1 MIAAIAAITI
11 LFGCNNTTTR
21 KKPVLAVSIQPQ
33 KYLLEK
39 IVGEKYTVTCLLAQG
54 ANPENYEP
62 NAAHLMNLESCQAF
76 FRIGHIGFE
85 LAISNRIKSNNPD
98 LKVFDTSEGLTLIEG
113 SHYVGHVDKHNHE
126 IDPHVWSS
134 VRNVMRISQNMY
146 NDIVELD
153 PKNKLYYYN
162 RFNKLASE
170 LMSLD
175 SKIVQILDS
184 AECKS
189 FLVWHPSLSYFARD
203 YGLKQ
208 ISLETEGKESSIKG
222 FKQRLDKAAADSVSV
237 FLYQQEFDSR
247 QAEAIGKELGV
258 RIENINPMN
267 YDWENE
273 MLSTAR
279 AIAGK

>member
-39 IVGEKYTVTCLLAQG
+39 IVGEKYTVTCLMAQG

-113 SHYVGHVDKHNHE
+113 SHDVGHVDKHNHE

-162 RFNKLASE
+162 RFNQLASE
-170 LMSLD
+170 LKSLD

-184 AECKS
+184 AECK
-189 FLVWHPSLSYFARD
+189 
-203 YGLKQ
+203 
-208 ISLETEGKESSIKG
+208 
-222 FKQRLDKAAADSVSV
+222 
-237 FLYQQEFDSR
+237 
-247 QAEAIGKELGV
+247 
-258 RIENINPMN
+258 
-267 YDWENE
+267 
-273 MLSTAR
+273 
-279 AIAGK
+279 

>member
-1 MIAAIAAITI
+1 
-11 LFGCNNTTTR
+11 
-21 KKPVLAVSIQPQ
+21 
-33 KYLLEK
+33 
-39 IVGEKYTVTCLLAQG
+39 
-54 ANPENYEP
+54 
-62 NAAHLMNLESCQAF
+62 
-76 FRIGHIGFE
+76 
-85 LAISNRIKSNNPD
+85 
-98 LKVFDTSEGLTLIEG
+98 
-113 SHYVGHVDKHNHE
+113 
-126 IDPHVWSS
+126 
-134 VRNVMRISQNMY
+134 MRISQDMY
-146 NDIVELD
+146 KDIVELD

-162 RFNKLASE
+162 RFNQLASE
-170 LMSLD
+170 LKSLD